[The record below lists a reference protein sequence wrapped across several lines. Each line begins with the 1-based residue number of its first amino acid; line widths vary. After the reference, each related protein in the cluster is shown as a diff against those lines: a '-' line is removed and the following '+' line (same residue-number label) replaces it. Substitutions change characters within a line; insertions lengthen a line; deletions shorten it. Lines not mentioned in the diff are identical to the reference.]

1 MMNNYNPF
9 SLEGRVI
16 LITGAS
22 SGIGQATA
30 IECSKLGAV
39 VILTGRNEE
48 RLKQTILMLEGKGH
62 SYRICELSNTNDIN
76 SLVDSLP
83 ELDGFVNNAGT
94 NKISPIQFYK
104 EDVVREIIDV
114 NTITPILLLKQLV
127 KKKKIKKNSSIVYT
141 SSLAGLGAGAT
152 GNGVY
157 TASKGAIS
165 AFIKVAAMELST
177 KGIRVNAVCPGM
189 TKTPMIHD
197 EAVQEEQLA
206 ADMERYPLKR
216 YGEPKE
222 IALGIIYL
230 LSEASSWT
238 TGINLVID
246 GGLTTY

>member
-48 RLKQTILMLEGKGH
+48 RLKQTILMLEGEGH

-127 KKKKIKKNSSIVYT
+127 KKKKI
-141 SSLAGLGAGAT
+141 LL
-152 GNGVY
+152 
-157 TASKGAIS
+157 
-165 AFIKVAAMELST
+165 L
-177 KGIRVNAVCPGM
+177 
-189 TKTPMIHD
+189 
-197 EAVQEEQLA
+197 
-206 ADMERYPLKR
+206 LK
-216 YGEPKE
+216 
-222 IALGIIYL
+222 L
-230 LSEASSWT
+230 
-238 TGINLVID
+238 
-246 GGLTTY
+246 